1 MLKFQDDYTTI
12 IETFEDFILL
22 VYTIID
28 DLYHQFVPTSVSQ
41 RRNVDTAKMSDSEI
55 ITLSICGE
63 LAGIDSENA
72 WYSFVK
78 RNYRHLFPRL
88 CSRTRFNRT
97 RGALLQVTE
106 LLRQKLTHS
115 FPIPTSRYF
124 VMDSFPLPVCKFG
137 RARYC
142 RSFRVD
148 GANYGKCPSKKETYF
163 GFKVHA
169 LITIEG
175 YITAFEITP
184 ASVDDR
190 EGLRDFAENHL
201 CLTVLGDKGYTG
213 EQLWEDMQEKG
224 ICLMSLKPSNHK
236 NNWPK
241 EVRQVIFRFRRRIE
255 TVFSQLSEQLNAE
268 KVLAKSFRGLC
279 TRLQN
284 KILGHNLCMAF
295 NSIFREPC
303 DIGKIKHLIF

>member
-12 IETFEDFILL
+12 IATFEDFILL

-41 RRNVDTAKMSDSEI
+41 RRNVDTAKMSDSGI

-97 RGALLQVTE
+97 RRALLQVTE

-124 VMDSFPLPVCKFG
+124 VIDSFPLPVCKFG

>member
-12 IETFEDFILL
+12 IATFEDFILL

-97 RGALLQVTE
+97 RRALLQVTE

-124 VMDSFPLPVCKFG
+124 VIDSSPLPVCKFG

-224 ICLMSLKPSNHK
+224 ICLMSLRPSNHK

-268 KVLAKSFRGLC
+268 KVLAKSFRELC

>member
-12 IETFEDFILL
+12 IDTFEDFILL

-124 VMDSFPLPVCKFG
+124 VIDSFPLPVCKFG

-163 GFKVHA
+163 DFKVHA

-201 CLTVLGDKGYTG
+201 CLTVLGDKGYTE

>member
-1 MLKFQDDYTTI
+1 MLKSQDDYTTI

-28 DLYHQFVPTSVSQ
+28 DLYHQFVPSSVSQ

-163 GFKVHA
+163 DFKVHA

>member
-12 IETFEDFILL
+12 IDTFEDFILL

-124 VMDSFPLPVCKFG
+124 VIDSFPLPVCKFG

-163 GFKVHA
+163 DFKVHA